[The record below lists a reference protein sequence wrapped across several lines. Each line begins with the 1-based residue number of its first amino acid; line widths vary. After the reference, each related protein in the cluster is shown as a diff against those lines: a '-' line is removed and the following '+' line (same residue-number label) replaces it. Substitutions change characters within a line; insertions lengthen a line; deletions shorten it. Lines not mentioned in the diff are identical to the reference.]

1 VQERG
6 LDEGP
11 ALEASRL
18 GGSHAHWNVLGV
30 APRRVNCL
38 HGRDVRAGRLIRDHA
53 TTLVYDAYDQL
64 RAVVP
69 GPSDDSNLPLT
80 NLPVEELS
88 IPGGLTSP
96 NVEAENAAAQVT
108 GGAVASDG
116 TAHTLYW
123 SGTGAAVDVSAAG
136 GVAGRAYPSGL
147 NASGTIVGSRSLSD
161 SSWEPYIV
169 TPSSAPNG
177 VPAVTYPGKDGPGD
191 TYPYAVNASG
201 QFAGYHGAF
210 FGPRQAFRY
219 TPGAGYVEIPGFGGT
234 WIDAWGIDDAGNV
247 FGNSSLPDTPMQN
260 LADPIHFGHALEFHS
275 DTQQSEDL
283 NTLVDPVAS
292 PGWVLFTA
300 HDGVGE
306 YVYGLG
312 RLDGTDLAYR
322 LNKVTGEVTPIGPLG
337 GTMLVNRANHFGDVV
352 GTGWKQAG
360 FVDQTAWAY
369 IHDQFIDLND
379 VIDPMSGWHL
389 IAANDINDNG
399 DVVGRGTFN
408 GVQKA
413 FRLRLPLRTSGG
425 KGPTLAEAHTYGYDG
440 LRTSTTTMNVD
451 GSNVK
456 SQYWFSQDYTETTS
470 GNREHYVRVGSR
482 IVAKVIMK
490 PGGAPAAVLPTSFKF
505 ETTENRS
512 EDEWPQFGLGAFL
525 LLIGAAGA
533 SGRVLWKKRGWM
545 PATASVVALVFT
557 VASCEMFGAN
567 DAVRSALWH
576 WDRVGDDAPRYF
588 HGGIEPGPVVITASD
603 GLLYEERRYEP
614 FGQSVDARFKSGA
627 IGLPDFLREPQNI
640 LGKLTDANTGW
651 SYHGARWLSPQMA
664 RWSAPDPKVKGPLPD
679 FMLSPW
685 DLNPYA
691 YVSQKPTILWD
702 PTGMEGADGADG
714 AGGHFETPAQP
725 APSSDRPFNAEKG
738 VSDFAAGRR
747 NFKYA
752 PVVVRDVGDG
762 SWHAGPRE
770 RVDRA
775 EAAVASADW
784 VGTAHAAKSSVLG
797 AVSAGTTSHV
807 PGVSSGEVRGRAE
820 ASATLESFG
829 QVHVSL
835 WSSDAGTP
843 MARGTNVSP
852 RHSPS

>member
-352 GTGWKQAG
+352 GTGWSK
-360 FVDQTAWAY
+360 WA
-369 IHDQFIDLND
+369 
-379 VIDPMSGWHL
+379 SSTKR
-389 IAANDINDNG
+389 
-399 DVVGRGTFN
+399 RG
-408 GVQKA
+408 
-413 FRLRLPLRTSGG
+413 
-425 KGPTLAEAHTYGYDG
+425 
-440 LRTSTTTMNVD
+440 RTSTTSSST
-451 GSNVK
+451 S
-456 SQYWFSQDYTETTS
+456 TT
-470 GNREHYVRVGSR
+470 
-482 IVAKVIMK
+482 
-490 PGGAPAAVLPTSFKF
+490 
-505 ETTENRS
+505 
-512 EDEWPQFGLGAFL
+512 
-525 LLIGAAGA
+525 
-533 SGRVLWKKRGWM
+533 
-545 PATASVVALVFT
+545 
-557 VASCEMFGAN
+557 
-567 DAVRSALWH
+567 
-576 WDRVGDDAPRYF
+576 
-588 HGGIEPGPVVITASD
+588 
-603 GLLYEERRYEP
+603 
-614 FGQSVDARFKSGA
+614 
-627 IGLPDFLREPQNI
+627 
-640 LGKLTDANTGW
+640 
-651 SYHGARWLSPQMA
+651 
-664 RWSAPDPKVKGPLPD
+664 
-679 FMLSPW
+679 
-685 DLNPYA
+685 
-691 YVSQKPTILWD
+691 
-702 PTGMEGADGADG
+702 
-714 AGGHFETPAQP
+714 
-725 APSSDRPFNAEKG
+725 
-738 VSDFAAGRR
+738 
-747 NFKYA
+747 
-752 PVVVRDVGDG
+752 
-762 SWHAGPRE
+762 
-770 RVDRA
+770 
-775 EAAVASADW
+775 
-784 VGTAHAAKSSVLG
+784 
-797 AVSAGTTSHV
+797 
-807 PGVSSGEVRGRAE
+807 
-820 ASATLESFG
+820 
-829 QVHVSL
+829 
-835 WSSDAGTP
+835 
-843 MARGTNVSP
+843 
-852 RHSPS
+852 